1 MSMKTVLFW
10 ILDLISGL
18 AALLGALLVG
28 WSSVEAYYLVTGRVQ
43 PDFDQPPLT
52 AVVPLL
58 ITGLILL
65 FGGWVLHRQ
74 LRKNNPF

>member
-1 MSMKTVLFW
+1 MKMVLLW
-10 ILDLISGL
+10 LLDLACGL

-28 WSSVEAYYLVTGRVQ
+28 WTSIEVFYLVTGRVQ
-43 PDFDQPPLT
+43 PDFEQPPLT

-58 ITGLILL
+58 ILGLVLL
-65 FGGWVLHRQ
+65 FGGWGLHRR